1 MKLPRLGPVNWF
13 REWAASEWLS
23 ELFGPAAFGGWLA
36 GWLGN
41 EGERLAA
48 GYLRRQGYKI
58 LARRYRT
65 ALGELDLV
73 ARDGACIV
81 FVEVK
86 TRRSALAG
94 QPHEAVDRAKQAQLT
109 RLALAFLKRY
119 RRLEQPARFDV
130 VSIIWEGPS
139 QRPQIVH
146 YRNAFEPPGRGQ
158 MFS

>member
-1 MKLPRLGPVNWF
+1 LKLPRFV
-13 REWAASEWLS
+13 SEWFAG
-23 ELFGPAAFGGWLA
+23 LFSPAAFGSWLA

-48 GYLRRQGYKI
+48 KYLRRQGYKI

-86 TRRSALAG
+86 TRRSGLAG
-94 QPHEAVDRAKQAQLT
+94 QPYEAVDRAKQAQLT
-109 RLALAFLKRY
+109 RLALAFLKRF

-130 VSIIWEGPS
+130 VSIIWDGPS
-139 QRPQIVH
+139 REPQIVH